1 MFGLCGLMIYEIINC
16 MEFMDLC
23 NSEFYGLYGLMYDLG
38 NSELYGLFGLVI
50 WKIMILLI

>member
-50 WKIMILLI
+50 WEIMILLI